1 LHLIDALQEVSQSQE
16 ILHLKGCATSS
27 QHDTGIRGHKA
38 RPGCWERPHMIRG
51 LVKDDTIFSPIVA
64 VVEDLELLPVQG
76 MEGMG
81 HREYSFG

>member
-1 LHLIDALQEVSQSQE
+1 MLKEMRQSQE

-27 QHDTGIRGHKA
+27 QHDTGIRRHKA

-51 LVKDDTIFSPIVA
+51 LVKGDAVFPPIVA
-64 VVEDLELLPVQG
+64 IIEDLKLLPVQG

-81 HREYSFG
+81 NGKKSFR